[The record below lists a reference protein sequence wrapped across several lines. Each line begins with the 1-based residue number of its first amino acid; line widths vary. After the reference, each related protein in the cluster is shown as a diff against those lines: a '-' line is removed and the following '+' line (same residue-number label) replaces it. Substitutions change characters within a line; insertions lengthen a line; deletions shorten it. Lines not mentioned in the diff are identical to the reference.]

1 MFIKNMW
8 NRADFWRWFVGIMMV
23 ITGIFVLFN
32 PLASLAALALYIGIV
47 FIIVGVGYIIN
58 SFSFELGWELSVG
71 IIDVF
76 IGVIL
81 AFNLNFTMAALPAI
95 LAVWTLIVGIIQATM
110 SWKNRKYNF
119 LWKSGIIVGILGI
132 VFSLLIFIY
141 PMVGVLTI
149 TTIMGFYWIMCG
161 VFSIVEGFYVPQI
174 KISVYDK

>member
-95 LAVWTLIVGIIQATM
+95 LAVWTLIVGIYRQQCHGKIENIIFYGNLGLL
-110 SWKNRKYNF
+110 SEFWELYF
-119 LWKSGIIVGILGI
+119 L
-132 VFSLLIFIY
+132 
-141 PMVGVLTI
+141 
-149 TTIMGFYWIMCG
+149 C
-161 VFSIVEGFYVPQI
+161 
-174 KISVYDK
+174 